1 MGRILT
7 NYASDR
13 RLLYRINKERLKT
26 HKTNNSNEKN
36 EVFDQI
42 KNYQKRKNKW
52 LRNT

>member
-7 NYASDR
+7 NYASGS
-13 RLLYRINKERLKT
+13 RLLYRVNKELKKT

-52 LRNT
+52 LRIT